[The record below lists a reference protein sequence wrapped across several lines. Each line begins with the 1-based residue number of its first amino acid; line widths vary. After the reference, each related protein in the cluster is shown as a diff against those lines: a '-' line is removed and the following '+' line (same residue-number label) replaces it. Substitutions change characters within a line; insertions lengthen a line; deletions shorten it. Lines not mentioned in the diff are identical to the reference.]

1 MLQIK
6 NVSKSFQDNIILNH
20 ISWDIQPGHIYG
32 LIGKNGAGKS
42 TLMRCVSGVYEIDHG
57 QVLFNNIDIKDNPNV
72 KRDIVLLSDY
82 PFELKQSNLKQL
94 SEFYQ
99 IFYPQF
105 DQTIYRQLVELFSYN
120 ETKPLNRSSKGLKR
134 QASLILALSIRPKLL
149 LLDESYDGL
158 DPYIRVDLTSYL
170 REKFIDEE
178 HAIIISSHN
187 VHELEQLCDE
197 MVVLQNN
204 VIHQTEMYN
213 GSQHQ
218 FIKVQVGFNYD
229 VKLEAI
235 QSLSPLDIEKEG
247 RVYTLILK
255 NTIDEFKES
264 VKELHPALVY
274 QLDLPVQELF
284 IKKIEVKANEKTI

>member
-120 ETKPLNRSSKGLKR
+120 ET
-134 QASLILALSIRPKLL
+134 
-149 LLDESYDGL
+149 
-158 DPYIRVDLTSYL
+158 
-170 REKFIDEE
+170 
-178 HAIIISSHN
+178 
-187 VHELEQLCDE
+187 
-197 MVVLQNN
+197 
-204 VIHQTEMYN
+204 
-213 GSQHQ
+213 
-218 FIKVQVGFNYD
+218 
-229 VKLEAI
+229 
-235 QSLSPLDIEKEG
+235 
-247 RVYTLILK
+247 
-255 NTIDEFKES
+255 
-264 VKELHPALVY
+264 
-274 QLDLPVQELF
+274 
-284 IKKIEVKANEKTI
+284 